1 MKVPGKS
8 KLEKVVSKD
17 GALPILLH
25 PFLRIEPDGTGTLLA
40 SDKFTA
46 VVIPVEVGEAD
57 TSGPVHIEAIKAS
70 RKLDNTIRCEP
81 GYNVVPGGVAYPRD
95 DEKYHT
101 FPPVDQLLV
110 GQDATVVEVA
120 INAKTLYALAQAM
133 GTEVVKLRVQ
143 ADTEKLPVGVE
154 PHPSEPHVEGARAS
168 MMPYRIPGSV

>member
-1 MKVPGKS
+1 MRVNPKS
-8 KLEKVVSKD
+8 KLEKVISKD
-17 GALPILLH
+17 GSIPILLH

-46 VVIPVEVGEAD
+46 VVIPVEVSMED

-81 GYNVVPGGVAYPRD
+81 GYNVVPGGVAYPRE
-95 DEKYHT
+95 DEKHAQ

-110 GQDATVVEVA
+110 DEPVVEVA

-133 GTEVVKLRVQ
+133 GTEVVTLRVQ

-154 PHPSEPHVEGARAS
+154 PHPSEPHVPGARAS